1 MGAPENT
8 TASLEAVNRPGDR
21 ICPKAT
27 TKSRRTSCRHAWLPE
42 HIDLFEKGIARKLDY
57 SYSGPQGV
65 AVARALN
72 SGKIKLGAI
81 HTYIELF
88 ARYFIDLRSGA
99 ERKCRH
105 GSLRRDDNPFAL
117 PSSAFRRPGMWSRV
131 KPG

>member
-1 MGAPENT
+1 
-8 TASLEAVNRPGDR
+8 
-21 ICPKAT
+21 
-27 TKSRRTSCRHAWLPE
+27 
-42 HIDLFEKGIARKLDY
+42 
-57 SYSGPQGV
+57 
-65 AVARALN
+65 VARAVN

-117 PSSAFRRPGMWSRV
+117 PSSAFRRPGRRSTWVAYNRNSSVHSAKGSPFIKSLRFSQDLPSV
-131 KPG
+131 AKTVPETEDDAVATVANQVVCNPRDRFRERPRDRSH